1 MQIRVVLFRPKRFTL
16 KRAGAY
22 FILLTLIVPLGLA
35 STAWAGDKED
45 VAATTAK
52 WADAF
57 SAETPDRIVA
67 LYDRE
72 AVLWGTLS
80 PTRRDNPEAIRDYMV
95 NAFKALPDHRVSFG
109 DQLIR
114 VYGDTAINTGYYTFT
129 YKKDGESKSLPARY
143 SFVYIRR
150 NGQWMIVDHHSSAMP
165 VAPK

>member
-1 MQIRVVLFRPKRFTL
+1 MKRVGISL
-16 KRAGAY
+16 
-22 FILLTLIVPLGLA
+22 ILLTLIVPLGLA

-45 VAATTAK
+45 VAAAAAK

-57 SAETPDRIVA
+57 SAETPDRVLA

-80 PTRRDNPEAIRDYMV
+80 PKRRDNPEAIRDYMV
-95 NAFKALPDHRVSFG
+95 NAFKALPEHKVSFG

-114 VYGDTAINTGYYTFT
+114 VYGDMAINTGYYTFT
-129 YKKDGESKSLPARY
+129 YNKDGESKSLPARY
-143 SFVYIRR
+143 SFVYAKR

-165 VAPK
+165 APPK